1 MASNFDNN
9 IPGSNNSSS
18 NGSYRGQYNSTPG
31 PGRLSDQDPDEIDL
45 KRLFYTLWHHKWLI
59 IGSVMVFS
67 IVAGIIAYAETPI
80 YKSEGTLMIAQQQN
94 RYSMAGSDL
103 ANLLSSTYGIG
114 TGSTISNEL
123 QILRSR
129 RLSQEM
135 ADTLMKTRLMRNG
148 RQYPVLFKSYPE
160 DSSLAAADTVA
171 LRIRNNLSFS
181 QVDREADVVSIDYE
195 SPSPVE
201 ASDMIN
207 LSMNIYSGISTR
219 QNRRSASSAV
229 NFLQSERKRI
239 QQRLAAAED
248 SLRRFMNKHKLVEV
262 DTQTQ
267 ELIQQMADLSSK
279 KQEART
285 KLVAVNAGIKQYKDR
300 LDKIKPGLADQYA
313 DAIGPN
319 MMRLQYK
326 LAELKIEKT
335 QLLANNPSLK
345 NNPNPPQK
353 LTKLNNK
360 IDIYK
365 NQIRDMTKNLIKQG
379 DQYLGF
385 LGGSNGNVAQ
395 AVTDLNKKLIDLQ
408 VQKQQY
414 SSQVKVISDQLAEQR
429 KFFDNL
435 PDNMI
440 KLARLKRDVKI
451 DEQLFMTV
459 SQQDA
464 EMSLWKQTQ
473 FGLGRPIDKGYVPE
487 NPVKPNK
494 KLYVLVGFI
503 LGGILSVGYIFVNE
517 AFNIKIDGVAKIK
530 EFDYPLL
537 SVVPNMDD
545 YVKENHHD
553 KEKVTVQ
560 GIDVSTSLVT
570 MLDTVSPISESFR
583 RLESNIIYS
592 NPDQELKTLMVTSS
606 TKGEGKTT
614 IVSNLGIVLAEAGY
628 KVVLVDSDLRRPN
641 MHNLFGLNR
650 APGITEVLFENVALE
665 DAVQPTVI
673 SNLSVFTA
681 GNRPPNPSAV
691 TQSKAFL
698 KTMKELEESYDFVL
712 LDTPP
717 YGIITDASA
726 MIKETDGV
734 VVVTRFNETT
744 EAELTH
750 VFSNLHQVNANILG
764 TVLTAFNYNKTS
776 DYYYSA
782 YYYREI
788 YQDYDAYHESYGEG

>member
-18 NGSYRGQYNSTPG
+18 NGAYRGQYNGTPG
-31 PGRLSDQDPDEIDL
+31 PGKPSDQDPDEIDL

-59 IGSVMVFS
+59 IGTVLVFS
-67 IVAGIIAYAETPI
+67 ILAGVIAYTETPI

-123 QILRSR
+123 QVLRSR
-129 RLSQEM
+129 RLSREM

-148 RQYPVLFKSYPE
+148 RQYPALFKSYPD
-160 DSSLAAADTVA
+160 DSSLAAPDTVA
-171 LRIRNNLSFS
+171 IRIRNNINFS
-181 QVDREADVVSIDYE
+181 QVDREADVVSIAYE

-201 ASDMIN
+201 AADMIN
-207 LSMNIYSGISTR
+207 LSMEVYSGISTR

-239 QQRLAAAED
+239 QKRLARAED
-248 SLRRFMNKHKLVEV
+248 SLRRFMNNHKLVEV

-267 ELIQQMADLSSK
+267 ELIKRMADLESK

-300 LDKIKPGLADQYA
+300 LNKIKPGLADQYA

-365 NQIRDMTKNLIKQG
+365 NQIRDMTENLIKQG

-385 LGGSNGNVAQ
+385 LGGSDGNVAQ

-414 SSQVKVISDQLAEQR
+414 SSQVKVINGQLTQQR

-517 AFNIKIDGVAKIK
+517 AFNTKIDGVAKIK
-530 EFDYPLL
+530 EFEYPLL

-545 YVKENHHD
+545 YVEKNHQGR
-553 KEKVTVQ
+553 EKVNVQ
-560 GIDVSTSLVT
+560 GTEVSTSMVSI
-570 MLDTVSPISESFR
+570 LDTVSPISESFR
-583 RLESNIIYS
+583 RLQSNIIYS
-592 NPDQELKTLMVTSS
+592 NPDQELNTLMVTSS

-614 IVSNLGIVLAEAGY
+614 IVSNLGVVLAEAGY
-628 KVVLVDSDLRRPN
+628 KVLIVDADLRRPN
-641 MHNLFGLNR
+641 LHNLFGLGR
-650 APGITEVLFENVALE
+650 APGITEVLFENVGLDE
-665 DAVQPTVI
+665 AVKPTVM
-673 SNLSVFTA
+673 SNLSVLTA

-698 KTMKELEESYDFVL
+698 NTLEELEEAYDFVL

-726 MIKETDGV
+726 MIKRTDGV
-734 VVVTRFNETT
+734 VVVTRFNKTT

-750 VFSNLHQVNANILG
+750 VFSNLHQVNANVIG
-764 TVLTAFNYNKTS
+764 TVLTSFNYNKTS

-782 YYYREI
+782 YYYREF
-788 YQDYDAYHESYGEG
+788 YHDYDSYHKS